1 MLEKNGVKKNDK
13 KRLTIAEL
21 RKMKNY
27 ENLSEDQAQ
36 EIIFSVRNLAVMFYE
51 HLNKKIKEK
60 DKAKKEIQKEIEVTE
75 KTRRPDTNI
84 VKEKKW
90 LKNKKK

>member
-1 MLEKNGVKKNDK
+1 MLEKNEVKKNDK
-13 KRLTIAEL
+13 KRFTLADL

-27 ENLSEDQAQ
+27 ENVSEDQAQ
-36 EIIFSVRNLAVMFYE
+36 EIIFAIRNLAVMFYE

-75 KTRRPDTNI
+75 KARRPVTNNS
-84 VKEKKW
+84 KRKKAA
-90 LKNKKK
+90 